1 MKKYTLLFFG
11 TLAAHLGYGQQ
22 TEISAHLTSGAANFR
37 GSSVAGSSFIVSSQ
51 TAGAGAYTNNAYGSR
66 VTFSYGVAGQVQR
79 LTAGSRTLVGVQAG
93 YELLRSRVQ
102 IAGVVDR
109 TNRLVPT
116 VGKST
121 LTNSFINVHP
131 FFGRRFDFP
140 KVDLDLTAGPE
151 MGLLLHSQEK
161 GEALSPAGR
170 RYTTSLGHD
179 HPELDVRLRAN
190 LTAHVQN
197 VGLSLGYSYG
207 LTNYRKSELGGTGEA
222 YSQVFRVGL
231 SYRLAEL

>member
-11 TLAAHLGYGQQ
+11 ALTAHLSYGQQ

-37 GSSVAGSSFIVSSQ
+37 GSSVAGSSSIILSQ
-51 TAGAGAYTNNAYGSR
+51 TAGSGPYTNNAYGSR
-66 VTFSYGVAGQVQR
+66 IAFSYGVAGQVQR
-79 LTAGSRTLVGVQAG
+79 LTAGSRTLMGVQAG

-102 IAGVVDR
+102 IVSVVDR
-109 TNRLVPT
+109 TNKLIPT
-116 VGKST
+116 AGKST

-131 FFGRRFDFP
+131 FFGHRFDFSN
-140 KVDLDLTAGPE
+140 VDLDLTAGPE

-161 GEALSPAGR
+161 GEAVNLAGN

-179 HPELDVRLRAN
+179 HPELDIRFRAN
-190 LTAHVQN
+190 LTAQFQHVG
-197 VGLSLGYSYG
+197 VSLGYSYG